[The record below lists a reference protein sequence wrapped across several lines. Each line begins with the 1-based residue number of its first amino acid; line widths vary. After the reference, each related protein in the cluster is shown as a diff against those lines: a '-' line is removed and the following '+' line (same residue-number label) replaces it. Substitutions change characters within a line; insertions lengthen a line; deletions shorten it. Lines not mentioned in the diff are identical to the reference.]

1 MSDAQLY
8 EDTFTLTTLLDK
20 TYDRVA
26 RCLGTSADSLV
37 QLTLDVNSELF
48 PLSSGETVNLLIAT
62 TLNLDGAMEE
72 RQKTGW
78 RPAREGE
85 QTLAD
90 LWDYVC
96 YGKVYRHE
104 DVGEGGNI
112 KVYISFGGL
121 LLCLDGPYK
130 KLSPLRQDYVYLLL
144 KK

>member
-8 EDTFTLTTLLDK
+8 EDSFTLTTLLDQ

-26 RCLGTSADSLV
+26 RVLGTSADSQV
-37 QLTLDVNSELF
+37 SLTLDVNSELF
-48 PLSSGETVNLLIAT
+48 PLATGENVNLLIAT
-62 TLNLDGAMEE
+62 TLNLDGTSED

-78 RPAREGE
+78 RPPREGE

-104 DVGEGGNI
+104 DPGEGQNM
-112 KVYISFGGL
+112 
-121 LLCLDGPYK
+121 
-130 KLSPLRQDYVYLLL
+130 
-144 KK
+144 